1 MSSQCSRPPK
11 IRSSCSANSG
21 GGTPSVGIMREIAI
35 TGKSIQQS
43 TLSVQASVSMVSQET
58 SVANGSKNTTA
69 RSRACNSPQ
78 NSANAGLAS
87 SFLTEMSRFGYSV
100 LNCSSES
107 ERPRSFSTNTSGR
120 RVCRVFLKRFLATR
134 YATLGSHHSR
144 RTHTLKADGMT
155 LLQQMHQRKSNE
167 TECSSMQWCRRRDIA

>member
-43 TLSVQASVSMVSQET
+43 IFSVHASVSIVSQET

-69 RSRACNSPQ
+69 RSRASMLSENHD
-78 NSANAGLAS
+78 NARLAS
-87 SFLTEMSRFGYSV
+87 SFLMRMSRPGYCVRSR
-100 LNCSSES
+100 SSAWQ
-107 ERPRSFSTNTSGR
+107 RIVSFSMNTSLSKSLSCISKAILGDPL
-120 RVCRVFLKRFLATR
+120 CKSLKSS
-134 YATLGSHHSR
+134 YSSDIYPDGSR
-144 RTHTLKADGMT
+144 
-155 LLQQMHQRKSNE
+155 NE
-167 TECSSMQWCRRRDIA
+167 PSPANAST